1 MAAARETLVRA
12 GIAPAEASLDARL
25 LAQQLL
31 GWTAAALLTSGDAEE
46 PTDFSER
53 YLAYVK
59 RRAHR
64 EPLAYLTGSKEFWN
78 LSFEV
83 SPAVLIPR
91 PETETLVEALLE
103 RVPAAGGAVRIAD
116 VCTGSGCVAVS
127 IAMERPRIEVTA
139 ADISEAA
146 LQVAVRNATR
156 HGIRERID
164 FVRADLLAGVPG
176 TFAAIVA
183 NPPYVRTIDRA
194 GLQAEVRDFE
204 PDIAL
209 FGGADGLAI
218 VGALIDQAAD
228 HLTSDGILF
237 FEFGHGQE
245 EAVRELISAS
255 RELRMIDVKL
265 DLLGVARVAIAGREP
280 N

>member
-1 MAAARETLVRA
+1 M
-12 GIAPAEASLDARL
+12 
-25 LAQQLL
+25 
-31 GWTAAALLTSGDAEE
+31 
-46 PTDFSER
+46 
-53 YLAYVK
+53 
-59 RRAHR
+59 RRAQR

-91 PETETLVEALLE
+91 PETETLVAALLE

-116 VCTGSGCVAVS
+116 VGTGSGCVAVS

-139 ADISEAA
+139 TDISETA
-146 LQVAVRNATR
+146 LQLAVRNAAR
-156 HGIRERID
+156 YGVRERID
-164 FVRADLLAGVPG
+164 FVRADLLAGIPD

-218 VGALIDQAAD
+218 VGALIDQAAA
-228 HLTSDGILF
+228 HLTSDGILI
-237 FEFGHGQE
+237 FEFGLGQE
-245 EAVRELISAS
+245 EAVRELIAAS
-255 RELRMIDVKL
+255 RELRMIDVKP
-265 DLLGVARVAIAGREP
+265 DLQGVARVAIAGREP

>member
-1 MAAARETLVRA
+1 MAAGRETLVRA

-25 LAQQLL
+25 LAQHVL

-46 PTDFSER
+46 PTDFSGR
-53 YLAYVK
+53 YLAYLT
-59 RRAHR
+59 RRARR
-64 EPLAYLTGSKEFWN
+64 EPMAYLTGSKEFWN

-103 RVPAAGGAVRIAD
+103 RVPAAGGDVRIAD

-139 ADISEAA
+139 TDTSEAA

-156 HGIRERID
+156 HGVRERID

-176 TFAAIVA
+176 AFAAIVA

-228 HLTSDGILF
+228 HLTSNGMLL

-265 DLLGVARVAIAGREP
+265 DLLGIARVAIAGREP